1 MWCCSREGHEDVTDE
16 QLGTCS
22 TLGAHDGS
30 GDGAVAWI
38 HRLLGCLWYFEGEMV
53 AGESKRRGKT
63 DKMEWSWIQEE
74 GREEDQGKGER
85 SWSAYA
91 VGWNWLRA
99 KANAE
104 VVK

>member
-1 MWCCSREGHEDVTDE
+1 MVCQTDTTTDIQTAAQEGAGEVQVRSSMWCCSREGHEDVTDE

-53 AGESKRRGKT
+53 AGESK
-63 DKMEWSWIQEE
+63 
-74 GREEDQGKGER
+74 
-85 SWSAYA
+85 
-91 VGWNWLRA
+91 
-99 KANAE
+99 
-104 VVK
+104 